1 MRCTITLSG
10 SSHATHS
17 VCCDSIKSA
26 VDAFDSFR
34 YSVGR
39 YGDET
44 TAEGLICVN
53 EDPAWLL
60 TVGPRGGIRKES
72 C

>member
-10 SSHATHS
+10 SSHATHQ
-17 VCCDSIKSA
+17 VDCDSVKEA
-26 VDAFDSFR
+26 MWEFESFKD
-34 YSVGR
+34 SVGR
-39 YGDET
+39 FGDEK

-53 EDPAWLL
+53 DDPAWLL